1 MLYLSLLSKIN
12 KVGNLMLFSKQ
23 AKIEELERNN
33 ARQAEEINLLKQ
45 QLTELKSAQESQQV
59 QYAETR
65 QQQQQSQEVNALS
78 LNSADMITLIRDEVA
93 VATNDL
99 LEQRDHFKQSIFL
112 FDDILELL
120 ATTVKAS
127 TVINTETTDVSEAV
141 GKLKTVTQGIDNF
154 INLIQGISEQTNLL
168 ALNAAIEAARAG
180 EQGRGF
186 AVVADEVRA
195 LARRTAEATNE
206 IASLISEVNSGMDN
220 VVNGIGHIGEKS
232 QQVRQNSEVI
242 ESTTQKIVTLS
253 QQMYGIVTES
263 ADNSFIQTVK
273 MDHIVWKLEVYKVV
287 LGMSDKTIGDFA
299 DHTLC
304 RLGNWY
310 YKGEGAEN
318 YKSLSSFRSLEAPHV
333 AVHQNGISALD
344 ALSENN
350 QQEAAKYLERMEHT
364 SEQVL
369 KYLSALS
376 AEIIALRQKAG

>member
-1 MLYLSLLSKIN
+1 
-12 KVGNLMLFSKQ
+12 MLFGKQ
-23 AKIEELERNN
+23 TKIEELERNN
-33 ARQAEEINLLKQ
+33 AKQAEEISLLKQ
-45 QLTELKSAQESQQV
+45 QLADVNNSQEGQQE
-59 QYAETR
+59 QHAEI
-65 QQQQQSQEVNALS
+65 QQQQQQTQKVNSLS
-78 LNSADMITLIRDEVA
+78 LNSADMITIIRDEVA
-93 VATNDL
+93 VSTNEL
-99 LEQRDHFKQSIFL
+99 LEQRDNFQKSIFL

-120 ATTVKAS
+120 STTVKAS
-127 TVINTETTDVSEAV
+127 TVINSDTKHVSETV
-141 GKLKTVTQGIDNF
+141 GKLKTVTEGIDNF

-206 IASLISEVNSGMDN
+206 IATLISEVNSGMDN

-242 ESTTQKIVTLS
+242 ESTTQQIVTLS
-253 QQMYGIVTES
+253 QQMYSIVTES

-318 YKSLSSFRSLEAPHV
+318 YKALSSFRSLEAPHV

-344 ALSENN
+344 ALNENN
-350 QQEAAKYLERMEHT
+350 PQEATKYLERMEHT

-376 AEIIALRQKAG
+376 AEIIALRQKG